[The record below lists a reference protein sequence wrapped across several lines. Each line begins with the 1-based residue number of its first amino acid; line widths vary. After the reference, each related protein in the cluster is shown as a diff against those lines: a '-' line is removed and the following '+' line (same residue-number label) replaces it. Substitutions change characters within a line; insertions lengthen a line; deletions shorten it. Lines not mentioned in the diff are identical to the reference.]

1 MFTMIENMEWYRA
14 FYEVAQTGSFSKAA
28 ERLFITQPAVS
39 HAIKQLE
46 FRLGGALFFRTS
58 RGVKLTAEGEVLLK
72 FVSQAHHFLE
82 NGEKKIAEMRKLM
95 AGEVKI
101 GAGDT
106 LCRYYLLPYL
116 ESFHREHPNVK
127 IQVTNRTTRETVAL
141 LKEGRIDFGIV
152 NLPID
157 DRQLRIR
164 ESIALHDC
172 FVAGPAHSAAAA
184 LPLSWEQLAR
194 LPLLMLERGSSI
206 RRHAD
211 AFAESQGVRLRPE
224 IELGSIELIVQF
236 ARIGLGVGCVIR
248 EFAAGELADGTLHEL
263 PLEEALPAR
272 RVGLVT
278 LRDVPLSTA
287 AQRLLELLP

>member
-1 MFTMIENMEWYRA
+1 MIENMEWYRA

-95 AGEVKI
+95 AGEVRI

-106 LCRYYLLPYL
+106 LCRYYLLPHL
-116 ESFHREHPNVK
+116 ESFHRQHPNVK

-152 NLPID
+152 NLPIE

-172 FVAGPAHSAAAA
+172 FVAAPAYWGLGESKRTVT
-184 LPLSWEQLAR
+184 WEQLADM
-194 LPLLMLERGSSI
+194 PLLMLEKGSSI

-211 AFAESQGVRLRPE
+211 EFAQRQGVRLRPE

-248 EFAAGELADGTLHEL
+248 EFVAGEPADGALAEL
-263 PLEEALPAR
+263 PLEPALPPR
-272 RVGLVT
+272 RVGLVA
-278 LRDVPLSTA
+278 LHDVPLSAA
-287 AQRLLELLP
+287 AQRMLELLP

>member
-1 MFTMIENMEWYRA
+1 MIENMEWYRA

-28 ERLFITQPAVS
+28 ERMYITQPAVS

-106 LCRYYLLPYL
+106 LCRYYLLPFL
-116 ESFHREHPNVK
+116 ESFHKEYPNVK
-127 IQVTNRTTRETVAL
+127 IQVTNRTTRETIAL

-152 NLPID
+152 NLPIE
-157 DRQLRIR
+157 DRQLNIR
-164 ESIALHDC
+164 ESIKLQDC
-172 FVAGPAHSAAAA
+172 FVAGQAQPAAAEQ
-184 LPLSWEQLAR
+184 PLSWQELAA

-206 RRHAD
+206 RRYAD
-211 AFAESQGVRLRPE
+211 EFAERQGVRLRPE

-236 ARIGLGVGCVIR
+236 ARIGLGIGCVIR
-248 EFAAGELADGTLHEL
+248 EFVAGELADGTLREL
-263 PLEEALPAR
+263 QLEPALPPR
-272 RVGLVT
+272 FVGLVT
-278 LRDVPLSTA
+278 LRDVPLSAA

>member
-1 MFTMIENMEWYRA
+1 MIDNMEWYRA

-28 ERLFITQPAVS
+28 ERMFITQPAVS
-39 HAIKQLE
+39 HSIKQLE
-46 FRLGGALFFRTS
+46 FRLGGPLFFRTS

-82 NGEKKIAEMRKLM
+82 NGEKKIAEMRNLIT
-95 AGEVKI
+95 GEVKI

-116 ESFHREHPNVK
+116 ESFHGQYPDVK
-127 IQVTNRTTRETVAL
+127 IQVTNRTTRETLVL
-141 LKEGRIDFGIV
+141 LKEGRIDFGVV

-157 DRQLRIR
+157 ERQLTVR
-164 ESIALHDC
+164 ESMALHDC
-172 FVAGPAHSAAAA
+172 FVAGQAAAFTA
-184 LPLSWEQLAR
+184 RPPLSWKELND
-194 LPLLMLERGSSI
+194 LPLLMLEKGSSI
-206 RRHAD
+206 RSYAD
-211 AFAESQGVRLRPE
+211 AFAEQQGIRLNPE

-248 EFAAGELADGTLHEL
+248 EFVAEELASGALREVDVE
-263 PLEEALPAR
+263 PPLPAR
-272 RVGLVT
+272 HIGLVT
-278 LRDVPLSTA
+278 LRDVPLSAA

>member
-1 MFTMIENMEWYRA
+1 MIENMEWYRA

-28 ERLFITQPAVS
+28 ERMFITQPAVS

-82 NGEKKIAEMRKLM
+82 NGEKKIAEMRSLM

-106 LCRYYLLPYL
+106 LCRYYLLPHL
-116 ESFHREHPNVK
+116 DSFHRQYPDVK
-127 IQVTNRTTRETVAL
+127 IQVTNRTTRETIAL

-157 DRQLRIR
+157 ERQLLVR
-164 ESIALHDC
+164 ESMTLHDC
-172 FVAGPAHSAAAA
+172 FVAGPAHAGGGAERAVT
-184 LPLSWEQLAR
+184 WERLAGM
-194 LPLLMLERGSSI
+194 PLLMLEKGSSI

-211 AFAESQGVRLRPE
+211 AFAERQGVRLQPE

-248 EFAAGELADGTLHEL
+248 EFVLGELADGTLREL
-263 PLEEALPAR
+263 PLEPALPAR
-272 RVGLVT
+272 RIGLVT
-278 LRDVPLSTA
+278 LRDVPLSVA
-287 AQRLLELLP
+287 AQRLLALLP

>member
-1 MFTMIENMEWYRA
+1 MIENMEWYRA
-14 FYEVAQTGSFSKAA
+14 FFEVAHTGSFSKAA
-28 ERLFITQPAVS
+28 ERMFVTQPAVS

-46 FRLGGALFFRTS
+46 FRLGGPLFFRTS

-82 NGEKKIAEMRKLM
+82 NGEKKIAEMRMLM

-106 LCRYYLLPYL
+106 LCRYYLLPHL
-116 ESFHREHPNVK
+116 ESFHKQYPDIK
-127 IQVTNRTTRETVAL
+127 IQVTNRTTRETIAL

-157 DRQLRIR
+157 GQQLHVR
-164 ESIALHDC
+164 ESMTLHDC
-172 FVAGPAHSAAAA
+172 FVAGPEYVGDSDSDRA
-184 LPLSWEQLAR
+184 LSWEELTR
-194 LPLLMLERGSSI
+194 LPLLMLEKGSSI

-211 AFAESQGVRLRPE
+211 AFAERQGVRLKPE

-248 EFAAGELADGTLHEL
+248 EFVRDELAEETLREL
-263 PLEEALPAR
+263 PLAPALPSR
-272 RVGLVT
+272 RIGLVT
-278 LRDVPLSTA
+278 LRDVPLSAA
-287 AQRLLELLP
+287 AQRLLEQLP

>member
-1 MFTMIENMEWYRA
+1 MIENMDWYRS

-28 ERLFITQPAVS
+28 ERMFVTQPAVS

-46 FRLGGALFFRTS
+46 LRLGGALFFRTP
-58 RGVKLTAEGEVLLK
+58 RGVKLTAEGEMLLK
-72 FVSQAHHFLE
+72 FVAQAHHMLE
-82 NGEKKIAEMRKLM
+82 NGEKKIAEMRMLM

-106 LCRYYLLPYL
+106 LCRYFLLPYL
-116 ESFHREHPNVK
+116 ESFHREYPNVK

-152 NLPID
+152 NLPIEEQ
-157 DRQLRIR
+157 QLHIR
-164 ESIALHDC
+164 ESITLQDC
-172 FVAGPAHSAAAA
+172 FVSGQLRQEDAERPV
-184 LPLSWEQLAR
+184 SWDELAR

-206 RRHAD
+206 RRYVD
-211 AFAESQGVRLRPE
+211 TFAERQGVRLQPE

-248 EFAAGELADGTLHEL
+248 EFVAEQLADGTLCEL
-263 PLEEALPAR
+263 PLETALPPR

-278 LRDVPLSTA
+278 LRDVPLSSA
-287 AQRLLELLP
+287 AERLLELLP

>member
-1 MFTMIENMEWYRA
+1 MIDNMEWYRA

-28 ERLFITQPAVS
+28 ERMFITQPAVS

-58 RGVKLTAEGEVLLK
+58 RGVKLTAEGETLLK
-72 FVSQAHHFLE
+72 FVSQAYHFLE

-106 LCRYYLLPYL
+106 LCRYYLLPHL
-116 ESFHREHPNVK
+116 ESFHLQYPDVK
-127 IQVTNRTTRETVAL
+127 IQVTNRTTRETIAL

-157 DRQLRIR
+157 DRLVEVR
-164 ESIALHDC
+164 ESMTLHDC
-172 FVAGPAHSAAAA
+172 FIAGQALQTRQTAAKK
-184 LPLSWEQLAR
+184 PLSWAELAR
-194 LPLLMLERGSSI
+194 LPLLMLEKGSSI
-206 RRHAD
+206 RSFAD
-211 AFAESQGVRLRPE
+211 DFAGRQGVRLQPE

-248 EFAAGELADGTLHEL
+248 EFVADELADGRLREIAVE
-263 PLEEALPAR
+263 PALPPR
-272 RVGLVT
+272 QVGLVT
-278 LRDVPLSTA
+278 LRDVPLSAA
-287 AQRLLELLP
+287 AQRLLEMLP

>member
-1 MFTMIENMEWYRA
+1 MIENMEWYRA

-28 ERLFITQPAVS
+28 EKMYITQPAVS

-46 FRLGGALFFRTS
+46 FRLGGALFFRSS
-58 RGVKLTAEGEVLLK
+58 RGVKLTAEGEVLLR

-106 LCRYYLLPYL
+106 LCRYYLLPHL
-116 ESFHREHPNVK
+116 ESFHKLYPDIK
-127 IQVTNRTTRETVAL
+127 IQVTNRTTRETIAL

-152 NLPID
+152 NLPIEEK
-157 DRQLRIR
+157 QVHVR
-164 ESIALHDC
+164 ESMTLHDC
-172 FVAGPAHSAAAA
+172 FLVSEDRFARAERA
-184 LPLSWEQLAR
+184 LTWEELVQ
-194 LPLLMLERGSSI
+194 LPLLMLEKGSSI

-211 AFAESQGVRLRPE
+211 DYAQRQGVLLQPE

-236 ARIGLGVGCVIR
+236 TRIGLGIGCVIR
-248 EFAAGELADGTLHEL
+248 EFIQDELSGGSLYEL
-263 PLEEALPAR
+263 PVEPPLPPR

-278 LRDVPLSTA
+278 LRDVPLSAA